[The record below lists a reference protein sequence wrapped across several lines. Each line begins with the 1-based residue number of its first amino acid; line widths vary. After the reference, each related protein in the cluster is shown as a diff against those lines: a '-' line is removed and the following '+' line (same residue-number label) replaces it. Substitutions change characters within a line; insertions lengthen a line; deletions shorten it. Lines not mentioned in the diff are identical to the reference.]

1 MGAFLL
7 SVQYGNNVE
16 GPIRLALTGSPGTGK
31 TSVSSLLSEIG
42 LEVVSMEMLAE
53 EYDCIGDADTMD
65 GARPIDMASLC
76 SRLEDDWIARPPT
89 NTMVD
94 GHLSHLL
101 PVDCVIIMR
110 CKPVVLKERLVERD
124 YSHEKISQ
132 NVDWEILGGT
142 WSELG
147 EGVPVIEF
155 DSSSDSSDSIV
166 ESIMSW
172 IVDGL
177 KPERPANQID
187 WVGRGEV

>member
-1 MGAFLL
+1 M
-7 SVQYGNNVE
+7 
-16 GPIRLALTGSPGTGK
+16 
-31 TSVSSLLSEIG
+31 
-42 LEVVSMEMLAE
+42 
-53 EYDCIGDADTMD
+53 
-65 GARPIDMASLC
+65 
-76 SRLEDDWIARPPT
+76 
-89 NTMVD
+89 
-94 GHLSHLL
+94 
-101 PVDCVIIMR
+101 
-110 CKPVVLKERLVERD
+110 RLVERG